1 MIADIHSTSH
11 RRKKPRTFL
20 WTILSV
26 SVYLILIAALSG
38 IDGPDG
44 KPWID
49 TNVFGEALK
58 TLGLVGAAFGP
69 ALRDLVRDTR
79 AVKYEVKNDHA
90 SNLRVEGDARHAEV
104 IRRLDDLAEGH
115 RSTRIDTQE
124 LSGELRDVRTE
135 IREDRKNN
143 RISFSA
149 VFRQIAELR
158 HRKSD

>member
-49 TNVFGEALK
+49 TNVFGEAIK
-58 TLGLVGAAFGP
+58 TLGLVAAAFGP
-69 ALRDLVRDTR
+69 ALRDILRDTR
-79 AVKYEVKNDHA
+79 VVKHEVKNDHA
-90 SNLRVEGDARHAEV
+90 GNLRVEGDYRHAALKAHLEN
-104 IRRLDDLAEGH
+104 
-115 RSTRIDTQE
+115 
-124 LSGELRDVRTE
+124 LSGTAQATREDVQEIHKELRDIRTE
-135 IREDRKNN
+135 QREDRKTNS
-143 RISFSA
+143 ITFSQ
-149 VFRQIAELR
+149 VFRQLRELR
-158 HRKSD
+158 RGD